1 LADNRLSLIVS
12 FTGND
17 KLSGAIRN
25 LIGLGRNG
33 DQALKGMFKQANILK
48 KEMANLD
55 SRSARPQTTSP
66 LIDQQKDLAA
76 QLEKVNAQ
84 IDRQKAL
91 NAFHADTAGSVA
103 RRGLRTPA
111 PTMCWAGPPW
121 PPR

>member
-1 LADNRLSLIVS
+1 VADNRLSLIVS

-17 KLSGAIRN
+17 KLSGAIKN
-25 LIGLGRNG
+25 LIGLGKAAIRPSRACSAGGN
-33 DQALKGMFKQANILK
+33 LK

-55 SRSARPQTTSP
+55 KQIAKTTGNTP
-66 LIDQQKDLAA
+66 LIDQPADLAA

-91 NAFHADTAGSVA
+91 NAFHADTAGSASAA
-103 RRGLRTPA
+103 RPES
-111 PTMCWAGPPW
+111 AGTDNVLGGAPW